1 MISFHCGTF
10 QPKKFTIFVDFVN
23 TCHPTSIKF
32 TCEVSSECTVFL
44 DTEVLKGPCLSTH
57 KKYLTQVY

>member
-23 TCHPTSIKF
+23 TCHPTNIKF
-32 TCEVSSECTVFL
+32 TCEISSKRTVFL
-44 DTEVLKGPCLSTH
+44 DTEVLKGPCCSTL
-57 KKYLTQVY
+57 KYLTQAY